1 MIAAMLA
8 HPPHFTQF
16 HSAACAMVATAEQN
30 GLVPVAWCFGPDL
43 RQKASEYLDQH
54 GVSSQH
60 YLDHYGLPVD
70 QIGVHGEFMGLPVCH
85 MIADGLALRT
95 VRKQSPLTG
104 ETFEHFDQ

>member
-8 HPPHFTQF
+8 HPPHFTPF
-16 HSAACAMVATAEQN
+16 HAAACAMVNTSEQN

-60 YLDHYGLPVD
+60 YLD
-70 QIGVHGEFMGLPVCH
+70 QQAIGVHGEFMGLPVFH
-85 MIADGLALRT
+85 MVADGLALRT
-95 VRKQSPLTG
+95 VRKQ
-104 ETFEHFDQ
+104 